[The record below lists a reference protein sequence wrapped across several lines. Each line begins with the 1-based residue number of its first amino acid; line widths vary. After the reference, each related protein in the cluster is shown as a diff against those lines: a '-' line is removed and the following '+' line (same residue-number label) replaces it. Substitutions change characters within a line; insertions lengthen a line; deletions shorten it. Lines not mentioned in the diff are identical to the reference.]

1 MTLEQKKIEIEKIE
15 IRLKKELPRI
25 LKEIEVYE
33 KALKE
38 GTLIAIPKPATHFNH
53 G

>member
-15 IRLKKELPRI
+15 SRLKKELPRI
-25 LKEIEVYE
+25 LKEIAVYE
-33 KALKE
+33 KALKD
-38 GTLIAIPKPATHFNH
+38 GTLIAIPNPAIRFIH